1 MLLSS
6 LIAFALAMAPTP
18 AVPVEQPKLLIVG
31 SPHLANNNRDMVNPR
46 IEDVTT
52 PDRQRE
58 IAALVDGLARFKPT
72 RIAIEWKA
80 DDQAGLDR
88 RYADYRAGRLTVGA
102 NERDQIALRL
112 AAKLDLARVDAI
124 DWNDNAPGPDEAYDF
139 SGWAERNGQAGPL
152 KELIAVGQANINAQ
166 TARWRCQPITQWYR
180 DLNTPAELA
189 TLHRAYYE
197 IARIGDGRES
207 PGAAWV
213 GAWYGRNLRIFNRLT
228 SNARPGDRVL
238 VLYGAGH
245 AYLLNQF
252 ARESGV
258 FSVVDPLSFLP
269 VQQPRCS

>member
-6 LIAFALAMAPTP
+6 LVALALAAAPTP
-18 AVPVEQPKLLIVG
+18 SVPAEQPKLLVVG
-31 SPHLANNNRDMVNPR
+31 SPHLANNNRDLVNAR

-58 IAALVDGLARFKPT
+58 IQALVDSLARFKPT
-72 RIAIEWKA
+72 RVAIEWKA

-88 RYADYRAGRLTVGA
+88 RYADYRAGRLVLSA
-102 NERDQIALRL
+102 NERDQVALRL
-112 AAKLDLARVDAI
+112 AAKLNLARVDAI
-124 DWNDNAPGPDEAYDF
+124 DWNDSAPGPEEAYDF

-152 KELIAVGQANINAQ
+152 KDLVALGQASTNAR
-166 TARWRCQPITQWYR
+166 TARWRCQPIAQWYR
-180 DLNTPAELA
+180 DLNMPDELA
-189 TLHRAYYE
+189 TLHRTYYD
-197 IARIGDGRES
+197 IARIGDGREN

-228 SNARPGDRVL
+228 SSAKPGDCVL

-252 ARESGV
+252 ARESGF
-258 FSVVDPLSFLP
+258 FSVADPLAFLP
-269 VQQPRCS
+269 VQRARC